1 MEIATIKKEKDR
13 VMVYIDGFNLYFG
26 MTEKW
31 EDIKWLDVIKLSRAL
46 LKPSQELIGVKYFT
60 SRVSNNH
67 QKQKRQTIYLEAL
80 EVSGVEIIYGTYQ
93 ANTEECK
100 RCGNMWSSPK
110 EKMTDVNIATH
121 LIIDAKDDRYDT
133 ALLISGDSDLV
144 PPIKAV
150 HQHYPLKKVIVGF
163 PPNRQSV
170 NVQKAAKGF
179 FVIGRKKL
187 IDSQLSVEIQ
197 KPDGYI
203 LRKPAEWE

>member
-1 MEIATIKKEKDR
+1 MELSTTTKGKDR

-26 MTEKW
+26 MTENWK
-31 EDIKWLDVIKLSRAL
+31 DVKWLDVTKLSRGL
-46 LKPSQELIGVKYFT
+46 LKTSQELVGVKYFT

-67 QKQKRQTIYLEAL
+67 GKQKRQNTYLEAL
-80 EVSGVEIIYGTYQ
+80 EVLEVEIVYGTYQ
-93 ANTEECK
+93 ANNEECK
-100 RCGNMWSSPK
+100 RCGNVWSSPK

-163 PPNRQSV
+163 PPNRQSL

-187 IDSQLSVEIQ
+187 IDSQLPAEIQ